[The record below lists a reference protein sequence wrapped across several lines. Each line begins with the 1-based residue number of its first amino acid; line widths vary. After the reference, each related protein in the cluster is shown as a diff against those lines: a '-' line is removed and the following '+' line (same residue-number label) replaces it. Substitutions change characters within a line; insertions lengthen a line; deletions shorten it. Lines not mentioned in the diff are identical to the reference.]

1 MFKLIA
7 KILYVLALLAELII
21 AIRFILILVNAEK
34 NNVFANWIF
43 STSSILLQPFQGLVQ
58 QNITFWGLNIELTSL
73 LAIFC
78 LMVLGYVLTEMIK
91 TFSQ

>member
-7 KILYVLALLAELII
+7 KILYLLALFAELII
-21 AIRFILILVNAEK
+21 AIRFILNLVNADK
-34 NNVFANWIF
+34 TNIFATWIF
-43 STSSILLQPFQGLVQ
+43 KTSDILLQPFQGLVQ
-58 QNITFWGLNIELTSL
+58 ESITFWGLYIELTSL

>member
-7 KILYVLALLAELII
+7 KILYVIALLAELII
-21 AIRFILILVNAEK
+21 AIRFILILVNAER

-43 STSSILLQPFQGLVQ
+43 NTSNILLQPFQGLVQ